1 MLGLGST
8 RSQVELRHSVLPRQG
23 APLPAWPVLSL
34 FYGVLGWWALGLMP
48 FSSLIVA
55 VPMLLLLVYRARVQI
70 PPGVLPWIAFVIWV
84 IPTAIML
91 DSSGQIIGWFI
102 RESQFIAIGVIIIYV
117 ANARRS
123 ITPQRLLDAMTGM
136 WVSLIIGGYL
146 GLLWP
151 NGQLTWTIGRLLPG
165 SIRANDYV
173 QDLVFP
179 TFAEVQEP
187 WGAVEPFVR
196 PAAPFS
202 YTNGWGAALA
212 VLTPLVVAG
221 VLLGRSRA
229 RLLILSIGGV
239 AAIAPIAAST
249 NRGLVVSIAC
259 TVIYVLVREIMRG
272 RWRSVLTIGVL
283 VGVAAWCLSV
293 AGLFGGI
300 EGRQDTVDTTD
311 GRADLYTETFNRTLN
326 SPLLGFGYP
335 RPSFTSEISVG
346 TQGAVWNTMFCFGF
360 IGLVLFVLFLVG
372 VLARTWS
379 APTSPLLWMHAG
391 LLSIVVI
398 APFYGLD
405 RHLIV
410 FAAVA
415 GLMLRERYAP
425 QSALWPKRARNRG

>member
-1 MLGLGST
+1 MT
-8 RSQVELRHSVLPRQG
+8 A

-34 FYGVLGWWALGLMP
+34 FYGVLVWWVLGLMP

-55 VPMLLLLVYRARVQI
+55 VPMLLLLVYRARI
-70 PPGVLPWIAFVIWV
+70 HLPPGVLPWIAFVIWV
-84 IPTAIML
+84 IPTVVML

-102 RESQFIAIGVIIIYV
+102 RESQFIAIAIILVYV

-123 ITPQRLLDAMTGM
+123 ITPQKLLDALTAM
-136 WVSLIIGGYL
+136 WLSFIVGGYL

-151 NGQLTWTIGRLLPG
+151 QGQLTWTIGRILPS
-165 SIRANDYV
+165 SIRSNDYV

-221 VLLGRSRA
+221 VLLGRSRV
-229 RLLILSIGGV
+229 RLLILLIGG
-239 AAIAPIAAST
+239 AAAVVPIAAST

-259 TVIYVLVREIMRG
+259 SVAYVLVRETLRG
-272 RWRSVLTIGVL
+272 RWRASLSIGAL
-283 VGVAAWCLSV
+283 VGLCTWALSA

-311 GRADLYTETFNRTLN
+311 GRAGLYAETFNRTLR
-326 SPLLGFGYP
+326 SPLLGYGYP

-360 IGLVLFVLFLVG
+360 IGLLLFVIFLVG
-372 VLARTWS
+372 VLVRTWS
-379 APTSPLLWMHAG
+379 APTSPLLWMHAS
-391 LLSIVVI
+391 LLSVVVI

-415 GLMLRERYAP
+415 GVLLRERYA
-425 QSALWPKRARNRG
+425 SHSDLWPHRSQKRV